1 MVQAMDF
8 VFFLDGK
15 ISHRL
20 HDVLCRKNNSVL
32 KIVGD
37 GLLKTLIRALPYG
50 TVWVDESSPFVV
62 LWSGEPSKLKL
73 SNA

>member
-1 MVQAMDF
+1 MDF

-32 KIVGD
+32 KIVSD

-50 TVWVDESSPFVV
+50 TVWV
-62 LWSGEPSKLKL
+62 LL
-73 SNA
+73 